1 MGRLR
6 HCTHRAPYWIVCFVH
21 TSTAVTSVHT
31 PDHTLWRRPHSSAA
45 GAAPG
50 ARGGVSGCLSLSL
63 RARAGARVGRRAS
76 GRARVCVTVCAERC
90 VRLTD
95 SRERSLSTPR
105 SIYLFSRKL
114 RHSATPL
121 HYKHP
126 PTLREAQGLL
136 RTRRRQQLGVLTTA
150 TAWSWARA
158 CALHCAHEADT
169 RAKAPSLQLS
179 AVAASLLA
187 FPTAPRAR
195 WKRQAEP

>member
-6 HCTHRAPYWIVCFVH
+6 HCTHRAPYWNVCFVH

-31 PDHTLWRRPHSSAA
+31 PDHTLWRRPPSSAA
-45 GAAPG
+45 GAVPG
-50 ARGGVSGCLSLSL
+50 ARGGVSGCLSTLSL
-63 RARAGARVGRRAS
+63 SPPSRDSGLSRSPRARACERP
-76 GRARVCVTVCAERC
+76 CALRC

-95 SRERSLSTPR
+95 SRQRSLSSPR

-121 HYKHP
+121 HDKHP
-126 PTLREAQGLL
+126 PTLREAQGPL

-158 CALHCAHEADT
+158 CALHCAREADT

-179 AVAASLLA
+179 AVAASPLA

-195 WKRQAEP
+195 WKRQARP

>member
-1 MGRLR
+1 M
-6 HCTHRAPYWIVCFVH
+6 
-21 TSTAVTSVHT
+21 TSVHT

-45 GAAPG
+45 SAAPG
-50 ARGGVSGCLSLSL
+50 ARGGVGLSLAL
-63 RARAGARVGRRAS
+63 APRARARARAGARACVCM
-76 GRARVCVTVCAERC
+76 RVCAAERDREVC

-95 SRERSLSTPR
+95 SRERSLSNPR

-114 RHSATPL
+114 NSATPL

-126 PTLREAQGLL
+126 PTLREAQGPL

-158 CALHCAHEADT
+158 CALHCAREAGT
-169 RAKAPSLQLS
+169 RARAPPLQLS
-179 AVAASLLA
+179 AVAASPLA

-195 WKRQAEP
+195 WKRRAEP